1 VDGKTQGREFSLV
14 RARSMRF
21 PVTLKQNA
29 DFDAVGFGT
38 NAVDHL
44 IRVPHYPDFGSKVEF
59 DEVVIAP
66 GGEVATAMVGL
77 QRLGMRTAYAGR
89 FGSDEAGSIGIS
101 SLAEEGVDTAYCERI
116 DGARTQQAFIVI
128 DIQTGERTVIWK
140 RDARLAYTERDAPL
154 EAAARCRVLHLT
166 PHDTAACIAMAEIAR
181 TQGAVV
187 SVDIDN
193 VFEGIE
199 NLLKSVDIMVASSD
213 FPEKLTGR
221 DNLREA
227 LAEIASRFGCPVVGC
242 TLGDRGSL
250 LFAGGAFIESGGFSV
265 PGGCKDTTGAGD
277 SFRAGLLYGL
287 LSGAEIEESAR
298 MANAVAALKCRALGA
313 RTSLPTPGELAA
325 LLPAGA

>member
-1 VDGKTQGREFSLV
+1 
-14 RARSMRF
+14 MNF
-21 PVTLKQNA
+21 PFTLKQHA

-77 QRLGMRTAYAGR
+77 QRLGMATAYAGR
-89 FGSDEAGSIGIS
+89 FGTDETGSIGIA
-101 SLAEEGVDTAYCERI
+101 SLADEGVDTGYCERI
-116 DGARTQQAFIVI
+116 EGARTQQAFIVI
-128 DIQTGERTVIWK
+128 DVPTGERTVIWK
-140 RDARLAYTERDAPL
+140 RDARLAYAERDAPL

-166 PHDTAACIAMAEIAR
+166 PHDTAASIAMAERAR
-181 TQGAVV
+181 AQGAIV
-187 SVDIDN
+187 SVDIDT

-199 NLLKSVDIMVASSD
+199 LLLGSVDIMIGSAD
-213 FPEKLTGR
+213 FPEKLTGLPGQR
-221 DNLREA
+221 GA
-227 LAEIASRFGCPVVGC
+227 LAEIASRFGCAVAGC
-242 TLGDRGSL
+242 TRGVSGSL
-250 LFAGGAFIESGGFSV
+250 LLAGGAFIETSGFAV

-313 RTSLPTPGELAA
+313 RTSLPTPGELAGMLRA
-325 LLPAGA
+325 